1 MGRLG
6 SAYCFNRNEV
16 ELTRI
21 DTVIP
26 TIAQHLASCEPQM
39 KTVLSR
45 IIEKKSTVTQIQG
58 VRQQFDDL
66 LLPLLSQV
74 NIPGPIVV
82 VIDALDESNR
92 ASRHSLLAALKDK
105 LVELPSTIR
114 IVITSRL
121 ETDIKDTLGSHD
133 FVFWKQMGDIN
144 PTSAAQDIGQY
155 IHSQLQGLR
164 DSFTD
169 YETTCKD
176 LVTAAGT
183 LFQWASTACRVIVG
197 SNYKMHTV
205 QEQVESILSVS
216 KGSETARS
224 LDQLYMHILLQIFED
239 GPVHQRY
246 KTVMSH
252 ILAAFEP
259 LSMQSLEDLLVI
271 SGAIQSGDVNIVVG
285 QLGALL
291 SGTDGSHRVIRPLHV
306 SFRDFLMDEGRSFQ
320 FAVKYSHIQ
329 DMALLEG
336 SLATLN
342 EKLAF
347 NMCSLETSYN
357 LNSNYSNL
365 QSDLI
370 TKTSAT
376 LVYAA
381 VYWGKHL
388 DRIISFNSSLLN
400 NVKFVNPI
408 KYLLE
413 KKGLFWIEALSL
425 LSAIKTGSSALG
437 AVARYLQS
445 MQSIEILVCPS
456 IFS

>member
-26 TIAQHLASCEPQM
+26 TIVQHLASCEPQM

-45 IIEKKSTVTQIQG
+45 IIEKKSTVAQIQG

-92 ASRHSLLAALKDK
+92 ASRHSLLTALKDK
-105 LVELPSTIR
+105 LAELPSTIR
-114 IVITSRL
+114 IIITSRL

-133 FVFWKQMGDIN
+133 LVFWKQMGDID
-144 PTSAAQDIGQY
+144 PTSAACDIDQY
-155 IHSQLQGLR
+155 IHSQLQGLQK
-164 DSFTD
+164 SFTD

-183 LFQWASTACRVIVG
+183 LFQWASTACHVIVG
-197 SNYKMHTV
+197 SQYQMYTV
-205 QEQVESILSVS
+205 QEQAEAILSIS
-216 KGSETARS
+216 KGSETARP
-224 LDQLYMHILLQIFED
+224 LDQLYMHILLQIFKD
-239 GPVHQRY
+239 GPVPQRY
-246 KTVMSH
+246 GTVMGH

-259 LSMQSLEDLLVI
+259 LSMQSLDDLLV
-271 SGAIQSGDVNIVVG
+271 SSRALQPGDVNIVIG
-285 QLGALL
+285 RLGALL
-291 SGTDGSHRVIRPLHV
+291 SGTDRSHRVVRPLHI
-306 SFRDFLMDEGRSFQ
+306 SFRDFLIDKNRSFQ
-320 FAVKYSHIQ
+320 FAVEYSPMQ
-329 DMALLEG
+329 DVAFLEG

-342 EKLAF
+342 KQLAF
-347 NMCSLETSYN
+347 NMCRLKTSYN
-357 LNSNYSNL
+357 LNGAYSNL

-370 TKTSAT
+370 NKTSAT

-388 DRIISFNSSLLN
+388 DRIISFDLGLLN
-400 NVKFVNPI
+400 NVKFVDLI

-413 KKGLFWIEALSL
+413 KKGLFWIEVLSL

-445 MQSIEILVCPS
+445 IQSKEILVCAS
-456 IFS
+456 VFS